1 MLATNKASTNEDQMG
16 TKLTAA
22 KKFSFKQDGTTAKSL
37 FTVPVKKF
45 YPNV

>member
-1 MLATNKASTNEDQMG
+1 MDAANKASTTAAEMG
-16 TKLTAA
+16 TALTSS